1 MATLLL
7 RLSILSNVALLTG
20 LAPPKVPPATT
31 LLTATLTVSFRSAS
45 VRLKVPLVLN
55 PALVS
60 VSPPVALSE
69 PWTEMSGASLLP
81 VMVMVTVCKSV
92 PALALL
98 SVPVSVYVNT
108 RVSPWARK
116 SKA

>member
-81 VMVMVTVCKSV
+81 SMVKLTTVEAV
-92 PALALL
+92 APLL
-98 SVPVSVYVNT
+98 SVAVTVYPKVM
-108 RVSPWARK
+108 VSP
-116 SKA
+116 